1 MRMCGIHFV
10 KEKLLKLFLVCLLE
24 SSVDNSKKLE
34 GKDTPSNLKSRT
46 IT

>member
-1 MRMCGIHFV
+1 MRMCGIRLV
-10 KEKLLKLFLVCLLE
+10 QEKLLELFLVCLLE

-34 GKDTPSNLKSRT
+34 GKDAPSNLKSRT